1 MQKARGLD
9 VRPEDL
15 ADAGKR
21 SEFTVCVVGL
31 GRMGLPTAC
40 IWADAGFEV
49 VGVDINMAV
58 VEAVNSGKAPFE
70 EPGLS
75 ELLASVV
82 EKGKLTATTDA
93 RDASSRSDV
102 IEIIT
107 PTPVGPDGRPD
118 YGPIRKAC
126 SEVGL
131 GLRPGSLIVVEST
144 VGPGTTEGLLRET
157 LEKASGLKAG
167 EDFGLAYSP
176 IRATSGRVLRDLVEY
191 PRVLGAINERSL
203 EAAKAFFSTVVKGGV
218 VVVPDMKTAEL
229 TKLAEN
235 FYRQVVLSL
244 TNELA
249 LLCEKVGVDFYEVAR
264 AANTQPYC
272 RLLRPGLVGGHLP
285 KDLQLF
291 IAEAEDAGAE
301 LRLGKAAKKV
311 NDGLVKHV
319 LKLARE
325 ALRDCGKSL
334 RRAKVVVLGISY
346 KPDVKNPRGSRS
358 LELVRELE
366 KRCRAVVAYDPFYTK
381 QEMEELGYPAA
392 SSLTEALSGA
402 DCAIIAVGHSKFRE
416 LGLKV
421 LKDLMAEKAAIVDAA
436 GLVEP
441 DEARRQGF
449 AYRGFGR
456 PHGP

>member
-15 ADAGKR
+15 ADASKR

-102 IEIIT
+102 IKIIT

-131 GLRPGSLIVVEST
+131 GLRPGSLVVVEST

-191 PRVLGAINERSL
+191 PRVLGAVNERSL
-203 EAAKAFFSTVVKGGV
+203 EAAKAFFSAVVKGGV
-218 VVVPDMKTAEL
+218 VAVLDMKTAEL

-291 IAEAEDAGAE
+291 IAEAEEAGAE

-311 NDGLVKHV
+311 NDKLVKHI

-334 RRAKVVVLGISY
+334 RRAKVAVLGISY

-366 KRCRAVVAYDPFYTK
+366 KRCRTVVAYDPFYTK

-402 DCAIIAVGHSKFRE
+402 DCIIMAVGHSRFKE
-416 LGLKV
+416 LDLRT
-421 LKDLMAEKAAIVDAA
+421 LKDLTARKAAIVDAA
-436 GLVEP
+436 GVVEP
-441 DEARRQGF
+441 GKAREHGF

-456 PHGP
+456 AHRP

>member
-1 MQKARGLD
+1 VEKARGLD

-15 ADAGKR
+15 ADAEKR

-40 IWADAGFEV
+40 IWADAGFKV
-49 VGVDINMAV
+49 VGVDINPAV

-82 EKGKLTATTDA
+82 EKGRLTATTDA
-93 RDASSRSDV
+93 RAASSRSDV
-102 IEIIT
+102 IKIIT

-118 YGPIRKAC
+118 YSPIKKAC
-126 SEVGL
+126 TEVGF
-131 GLRPGSLIVVEST
+131 GLRPSSLVVVEST
-144 VGPGTTEGLLRET
+144 VGPGTTEGPLKEA

-203 EAAKAFFSTVVKGGV
+203 EAAKTFFSAVVKGGV
-218 VVVPDMKTAEL
+218 VVVPDMRTAEL

-272 RLLRPGLVGGHLP
+272 RLLRPGLVG
-285 KDLQLF
+285 
-291 IAEAEDAGAE
+291 
-301 LRLGKAAKKV
+301 
-311 NDGLVKHV
+311 
-319 LKLARE
+319 
-325 ALRDCGKSL
+325 
-334 RRAKVVVLGISY
+334 RA
-346 KPDVKNPRGSRS
+346 
-358 LELVRELE
+358 
-366 KRCRAVVAYDPFYTK
+366 
-381 QEMEELGYPAA
+381 
-392 SSLTEALSGA
+392 
-402 DCAIIAVGHSKFRE
+402 
-416 LGLKV
+416 
-421 LKDLMAEKAAIVDAA
+421 
-436 GLVEP
+436 
-441 DEARRQGF
+441 
-449 AYRGFGR
+449 
-456 PHGP
+456 